1 MPWLFRQLWGI
12 FAWNLQKDG
21 ETLESEIT
29 GFMDDRKKVEA
40 AFQNG
45 FIP

>member
-1 MPWLFRQLWGI
+1 MPCLFRQLWGI
-12 FAWNLQKDG
+12 SAWNLQKDR
-21 ETLESEIT
+21 EALESEIT
-29 GFMDDRKKVEA
+29 GFMEYRKKVEA

>member
-1 MPWLFRQLWGI
+1 MPWLLRQLWGI
-12 FAWNLQKDG
+12 SAWNLQKDG
-21 ETLESEIT
+21 EALESEIT

-45 FIP
+45 FIA